1 MAKAKQNEKEKK
13 YSLKEM
19 LKYME
24 LKEDEEVLIHLY
36 NKQITTGPICVKD
49 ISQSL
54 LKKKIKVVQPR
65 HGGKEHN
72 YSLWMFIVE

>member
-1 MAKAKQNEKEKK
+1 MAKAKKSEKEKK

-49 ISQSL
+49 ISQNL

-65 HGGKEHN
+65 RGGKEHN
-72 YSLWMFIVE
+72 HNLWMFIVE

>member
-1 MAKAKQNEKEKK
+1 MAKAKKSEKEKK

-54 LKKKIKVVQPR
+54 LKKKVKVVQPR
-65 HGGKEHN
+65 YGGKEHN
-72 YSLWMFIVE
+72 HNLWMFIVE